1 MTDSG
6 MPFRRDPLS
15 SSLIGRSALMRIVFV
30 VLGIA
35 LVWLAIG
42 WAVFLP

>member
-1 MTDSG
+1 MMDGG

-30 VLGIA
+30 VQGIA
-35 LVWLAIG
+35 LLWLAIR
-42 WAVFLP
+42 WAVVLP